1 MILFYL
7 LGCLV
12 NMIILTV
19 EVENLKENYSV
30 KILLLAMIIYVSLS
44 WLVVAYYI
52 YDYIYKRGK

>member
-1 MILFYL
+1 MMLFYL

-44 WLVVAYYI
+44 WLVVACYI